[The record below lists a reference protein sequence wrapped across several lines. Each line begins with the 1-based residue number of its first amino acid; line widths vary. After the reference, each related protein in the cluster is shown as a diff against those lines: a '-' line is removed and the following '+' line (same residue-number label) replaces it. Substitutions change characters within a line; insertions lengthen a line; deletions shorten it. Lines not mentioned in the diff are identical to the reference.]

1 PPNQMGTQF
10 RAFGTSISFTML
22 ASLGVA
28 MTLVPL
34 LAVRLIRG
42 RMPEPGRWMAW
53 LNRAY
58 HALLDRIL
66 DHRWATAG
74 IAVALFGV
82 GGWVLSGLPRELMPE
97 EDNRFIRMGITTPRG
112 ISVQER
118 SAIFAEAERLL
129 LDRAEEFEILTVS
142 SFSRQ
147 NFSSIFMTLKPF
159 SEGGK
164 KSTAEVSQE

>member
-1 PPNQMGTQF
+1 VVVENIFRHREMGSEPDEAAIEGTNEVALAVFSGTLTTVVVFTPLFFLPPNQMGTQF

-112 ISVQER
+112 ISVQ
-118 SAIFAEAERLL
+118 
-129 LDRAEEFEILTVS
+129 
-142 SFSRQ
+142 
-147 NFSSIFMTLKPF
+147 
-159 SEGGK
+159 
-164 KSTAEVSQE
+164 